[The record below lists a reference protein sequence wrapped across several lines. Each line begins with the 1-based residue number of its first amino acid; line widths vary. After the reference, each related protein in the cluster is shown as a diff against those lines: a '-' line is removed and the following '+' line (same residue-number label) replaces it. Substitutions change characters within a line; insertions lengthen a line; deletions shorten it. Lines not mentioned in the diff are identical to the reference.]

1 MINTAHTWN
10 CDDKQKT
17 LKKLGGIFVGK
28 NLDHQTL
35 FIVLEQILNDCE
47 DGVSESLVALLKSK
61 PDLFYI
67 VLNVPSKF
75 TPKHTNVLNHII
87 SYRNFALLNRLI
99 EVGLKDVLKDVFEK
113 TQYNILY
120 TDYPN
125 ALIKDDMDITLNIK
139 ESKEWDPLLNLLMK
153 NNLLPNEKI
162 DKFSWAIMNKPN
174 TLMVAFETKYFEQPH
189 QEYWEQGLNINS
201 KSWIMIDFI
210 NSILLNDLYDFK
222 NYCVEDFDAN
232 GLNDITGLNNKMC
245 FYLPDFYIFHD
256 LDKDLNDLIALQK
269 IKMKKLLSQRVF
281 KIKKDDLNDRI
292 YSIFQDSKWINN
304 WIDIH
309 KKYENPWDFL
319 AKKEFLNNQTY
330 IEVNSL
336 DYAFLCQSIKSYQII
351 EELLGSESMLESH
364 LDVDTPK
371 LVRSFLFSNK
381 LNKNLSFKAG
391 HKKIVKI

>member
-1 MINTAHTWN
+1 MINTPRVWN
-10 CDDKQKT
+10 SDDKQIT
-17 LKKLGGIFVGK
+17 LKKLGGIFLGK

-35 FIVLEQILNDCE
+35 SIVLEQILNDCE
-47 DGVSESLVALLKSK
+47 DGVSESLVALLRSK

-99 EVGLKDVLKDVFEK
+99 EVGLKDILKDVFEK

-125 ALIKDDMDITLNIK
+125 AFIKDDRDIAISIK

-153 NNLLPNEKI
+153 NNLLPSEKI

-174 TLMVAFETKYFEQPH
+174 TLRVAFETKYFDKPH
-189 QEYWEQGLNINS
+189 AEYWKQGLKSNS

-210 NSILLNDLYDFK
+210 NSILLNNLYDFK
-222 NYCVEDFDAN
+222 NYCIEDFSIN
-232 GLNDITGLNNKMC
+232 GLKNVKELNDKVC
-245 FYLPDFYIFHD
+245 FYLPDFFIFHD
-256 LDKDLNDLIALQK
+256 LDKDLKDLIHLEK
-269 IKMKKLLSQRVF
+269 GKMKKWLSQRVF

-292 YSIFQDSKWINN
+292 YLIFQDSKWINN

-319 AKKEFLNNQTY
+319 SKKEFLNNQTY

-351 EELLGSESMLESH
+351 EDILGSGSMLESH
-364 LDVDTPK
+364 LDINTPK
-371 LVRSFLFSNK
+371 LVKSFLFSNK
-381 LNKNLSFKAG
+381 LNKNLSFKED